1 MKTSTGLL
9 AFLSLLLWVGCSE
22 KNTPLVMSGRA
33 ISIPLA
39 ENVYVT
45 QGFEEARINTRGIE
59 RWTGENAALSVFF
72 KQSEPGELLLFLK
85 ASAENGSGVIRVSCL
100 GQDFTVRIDQPEET
114 VYPVGKVTI
123 KQPGYIPVELKG
135 LSKTGEQYPFVT
147 SLLVDGSAAAEP
159 LWYVHDFETYWGL
172 RGPSVHLKY
181 SMPEE
186 EVEYFYNEITVPVGE
201 DVIGSYYMANGFGE
215 GYCGIQIN
223 SETERRILFSV
234 WSPFVTDNPDEI
246 PEDDRIRLL
255 DKGKDVHIGEFGNEG
270 SGGQS
275 YWVYPWKAGE
285 TYRFLTRVK
294 PDEKGNTDY
303 YAWFMEPGKEEWH
316 LVAGFKRPK
325 TNTWYIGA
333 HSFLEN
339 FIPGQGYITRKVNFG
354 NQWVRTVKGEWVEL
368 TEAMFT
374 YDATAAAQQRM
385 DYAGGLDG
393 DHFFL
398 KNSGFFNDNTEYK
411 RLFTR
416 PAKGVPPGI
425 IPME

>member
-9 AFLSLLLWVGCSE
+9 AFLSLLLWMGCSE
-22 KNTPLVMSGRA
+22 KNTSLVMSSRA

-39 ENVYVT
+39 GNVYVT
-45 QGFEEARINTRGIE
+45 QGFEEARMNTRGIE
-59 RWTGENAALSVFF
+59 RWTGENAVLSVFF
-72 KQSEPGELLLFLK
+72 KQSDPGELLLFLK

-114 VYPVGKVTI
+114 VYPVGRVTV
-123 KQPGYIPVELKG
+123 KQPGYIAVELKG
-135 LSKTGEQYPFVT
+135 ISKSGEQYPFVT
-147 SLLVDGSAAAEP
+147 DLLVDGSAAAEP

-186 EVEYFYNEITVPVGE
+186 DVEYFYNEITVPVGE

-215 GYCGIQIN
+215 GYCGIQVN

-255 DKGKDVHIGEFGNEG
+255 DKGKDVYIGEFGNEG

-285 TYRFLTRVK
+285 TYRFLTRVR
-294 PDEKGNTDY
+294 PDGKGNTDY
-303 YAWFMEPGKEEWH
+303 HAWFMEPGKEEWR
-316 LVAGFKRPK
+316 LIAGFKRPK
-325 TNTWYIGA
+325 TNTWYTGA

-354 NQWVRTVKGEWVEL
+354 NQWV
-368 TEAMFT
+368 
-374 YDATAAAQQRM
+374 
-385 DYAGGLDG
+385 
-393 DHFFL
+393 
-398 KNSGFFNDNTEYK
+398 
-411 RLFTR
+411 
-416 PAKGVPPGI
+416 
-425 IPME
+425 